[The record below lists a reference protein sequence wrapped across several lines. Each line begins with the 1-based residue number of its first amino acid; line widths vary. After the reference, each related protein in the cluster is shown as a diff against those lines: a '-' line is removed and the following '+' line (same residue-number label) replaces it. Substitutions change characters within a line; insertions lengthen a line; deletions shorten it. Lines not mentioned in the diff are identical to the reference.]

1 MEVKINTINGLIV
14 LQNVID
20 IDNYFIKD
28 FTQFVIEEKN
38 GDFEIRQEI
47 IRTSD
52 ILTFTIFSEDY

>member
-1 MEVKINTINGLIV
+1 MEVKINTTNGIIV

-47 IRTSD
+47 IRTSY
-52 ILTFTIFSEDY
+52 IMSITIFSEDY